1 MRYAYFDPNN
11 RAVLGWFDTE
21 AFEVNLPPAEFLIE
35 LTSKQWDTY
44 SSSSCWVD
52 YSGRLVTSAPE
63 LVIPLEQAVAA
74 KLAELE
80 TACAAQ
86 IAAGFSSDALGE
98 TYTYPAKPTDQSNL
112 QASVLASILPGV
124 DASWTTPFWCADVQG
139 KWAYQAHTAAQ
150 IQQVGVDGK
159 NAINA
164 AIAQKIVLEQQVE
177 AAKTAAEVAA
187 IIWPQDE
194 VAA

>member
-1 MRYAYFDPNN
+1 MKYAIEFNAAGQPVGAFRYQLESVAGFT
-11 RAVLGWFDTE
+11 L
-21 AFEVNLPPAEFLIE
+21 PAEQTE
-35 LTSKQWDTY
+35 CSAEQY
-44 SSSSCWVD
+44 ER
-52 YSGRLVTSAPE
+52 YQQQRLVKGK
-63 LVIPLEQAVAA
+63 IEQAAEVELLPGVKET

-86 IAAGFSSDALGE
+86 IAAGFVSDALGE
-98 TYTYPAKPTDQSNL
+98 RFTYPAKPTDQSNL

-124 DASWTTPFWCADVQG
+124 DETWTTPFWCADTQG

-187 IIWPQDE
+187 IIWPKDE